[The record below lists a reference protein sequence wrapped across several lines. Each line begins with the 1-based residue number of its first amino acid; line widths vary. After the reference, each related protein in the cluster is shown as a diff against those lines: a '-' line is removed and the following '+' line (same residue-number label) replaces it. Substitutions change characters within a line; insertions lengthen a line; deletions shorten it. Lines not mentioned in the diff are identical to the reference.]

1 MMQSSATQISDQ
13 ELERIFFQCIQHAQH
28 SELQRELRFYRESPV
43 HMQGQPALRRRIDKM
58 IYMKEL
64 EESKR
69 QAEKALAEE
78 LSLKS
83 FARKGAPAKEQ
94 KTKNPKA

>member
-1 MMQSSATQISDQ
+1 
-13 ELERIFFQCIQHAQH
+13 
-28 SELQRELRFYRESPV
+28 
-43 HMQGQPALRRRIDKM
+43 M

-94 KTKNPKA
+94 KTKNPKAQDAQSSASGADSRVKEQLSHSNRQLQAMAK